1 MLEDAVIRWT
11 ARLTVACYVGRLCCD
26 MRGRHDDVQRA
37 GRWIWTFGFGFYL
50 LHVMVAFQFL
60 HEWSHAA
67 AYEHV
72 RQRSL
77 NDIGWD
83 SGFGIYVN
91 YGFTLLWAM
100 DVFLWWRRLDRPQSS
115 LHYWIIQ
122 FFFGFMMLQATVVFG
137 PRFWLPVCGA
147 VILILVSIR
156 RNRFATDSSSRNAR
170 NAMSGDD

>member
-1 MLEDAVIRWT
+1 MLEDAIIRWT
-11 ARLTVACYVGRLCCD
+11 ARLAVACYVGRLCCD
-26 MRGRHDDVQRA
+26 ASGPRVDVQRA
-37 GRWIWTFGFGFYL
+37 GRWLWTLGFGFYL
-50 LHVMVAFQFL
+50 LHVMAAFQFL
-60 HEWSHAA
+60 HKWSHSA

-100 DVFLWWRRLDRPQSS
+100 DVFLWWRRLDRPKSS
-115 LHYWIIQ
+115 LHFWIIQ
-122 FFFGFMMLQATVVFG
+122 FAFGFMMFQATVVFG

-147 VILILVSIR
+147 VILILVRIR
-156 RNRFATDSSSRNAR
+156 RHRSATDFAGSTAHD
-170 NAMSGDD
+170 A

>member
-1 MLEDAVIRWT
+1 MLEDVVIRWT

-26 MRGRHDDVQRA
+26 LRGRHDDVQRA
-37 GRWIWTFGFGFYL
+37 GRWIWTFGCGFYL
-50 LHVMVAFQFL
+50 LHVMAAFQFL

-67 AYEHV
+67 AYKHV

-77 NDIGWD
+77 NEIGWN

-156 RNRFATDSSSRNAR
+156 RNRFAMDSSSRNAR